1 MAEKQEP
8 KKPYSGFA
16 DIVNEFAEAD
26 RLTPRRKSQ
35 PTTMT
40 SMLNTAITDYPR
52 ETATATAVGVGA
64 YKVTSGYR
72 KAYKEGLDLVKTRL
86 KEEQSAIKAL
96 DAKGVSGIT
105 RIKPS
110 NTDIRLLAKE
120 YAIEKN
126 LTGFPFYNSQ
136 ASARIADIK
145 TPRVILNGETVPLV
159 TYDAKRAS
167 MFGEGSMSMT
177 SRPSPFRVATTPRQ
191 VTTETAGKI
200 PKLLFGTQQVNM
212 ASPESWQG
220 ALQAGA
226 GQSGSVGRT
235 EGLPRYVPTSGV
247 KPSIPKRIAQLS
259 TGGKFG
265 KTSVGLEALGVV
277 NDIFDSE
284 GNIQRSIR
292 EGNRYGVGSTLGLL
306 ATLSRAGRGASNALT
321 LGAPEYLGIYDTIDI
336 AQAGSEGER
345 RYLANR
351 KSLGQPPVVN
361 SDNPYLQ
368 MFQAQAMA
376 EKEIQKSPVISDF
389 YKGPE
394 YDYKVIDGKLEA
406 ILNPLYG
413 AVYDAQSLADLDR
426 YSQSRSMFN
435 VDPRFGEMGYRPRT
449 PSAFNFGDYTEYM
462 QDR

>member
-1 MAEKQEP
+1 
-8 KKPYSGFA
+8 
-16 DIVNEFAEAD
+16 
-26 RLTPRRKSQ
+26 
-35 PTTMT
+35 
-40 SMLNTAITDYPR
+40 MLNTAITDYPR

-64 YKVTSGYR
+64 YKGISGY
-72 KAYKEGLDLVKTRL
+72 KQAYKEGLDLVRNRVR
-86 KEEQSAIKAL
+86 EEQATIKAL
-96 DAKGVSGIT
+96 EKKGISGISRLT
-105 RIKPS
+105 GS
-110 NTDIRLLAKE
+110 NTDTVALAREYAKE
-120 YAIEKN
+120 KIFSR
-126 LTGFPFYNSQ
+126 FPFYNAKAQ
-136 ASARIADIK
+136 ARLNDIK
-145 TPRVILNGETVPLV
+145 EGRVILTGETVAGVRPRLDLTRSPATV
-159 TYDAKRAS
+159 TTIPY
-167 MFGEGSMSMT
+167 ET
-177 SRPSPFRVATTPRQ
+177 SVGVAQTPKQVTVAT
-191 VTTETAGKI
+191 AKGI
-200 PKLLFGTQQVNM
+200 PKLKINAPSTTGNRPRIDLNSPNWSEKTQ
-212 ASPESWQG
+212 
-220 ALQAGA
+220 
-226 GQSGSVGRT
+226 
-235 EGLPRYVPTSGV
+235 PR
-247 KPSIPKRIAQLS
+247 RIASAPEYVSRVAPNPRLTTRVAELS

-265 KTSVGLEALGVV
+265 KANVGLEALGVA

-292 EGNRYGVGSTLGLL
+292 EGNRYGGLL
-306 ATLSRAGRGASNALT
+306 GGTASGILTTLSRAGRGASNALT

-351 KSLGQPPVVN
+351 KSLGQPSVVN

-435 VDPRFGEMGYRPRT
+435 VDPRFGNIGYQSRT